1 MAVLPANPLQ
11 HSMGAGKVL
20 RVGAV
25 HEGGNAVEGWGVRGW
40 GETLVGYLNRTLG
53 ESLEPPV
60 GVELVY
66 YAYDDLIEEVSASIV
81 PLEYISHL
89 TGRQSLQIPASHPP
103 VPLLHG
109 SCLASLP
116 CRLLS
121 SLRQGRS
128 PGQVAAC
135 RLEDMCV
142 RSQNVSRRRNTVI
155 HPPIPRTRT
164 TYGGEGKGEAR
175 KGHAGGEVLDPV

>member
-1 MAVLPANPLQ
+1 MVAALVMAVLPANPLQ

-81 PLEYISHL
+81 PLEYIPH
-89 TGRQSLQIPASHPP
+89 T
-103 VPLLHG
+103 
-109 SCLASLP
+109 
-116 CRLLS
+116 
-121 SLRQGRS
+121 
-128 PGQVAAC
+128 
-135 RLEDMCV
+135 
-142 RSQNVSRRRNTVI
+142 
-155 HPPIPRTRT
+155 
-164 TYGGEGKGEAR
+164 
-175 KGHAGGEVLDPV
+175 

>member
-1 MAVLPANPLQ
+1 MVATLVLAVLPANPLQ

-25 HEGGNAVEGWGVRGW
+25 HEGGNAEEGWGVRGW

-53 ESLEPPV
+53 ESLDPPV

-81 PLEYISHL
+81 LLEYISHL
-89 TGRQSLQIPASHPP
+89 TERQSLQIPASHPP

-121 SLRQGRS
+121 SLRADCGAPSRS
-128 PGQVAAC
+128 SRSLPVRGYVCAELKCVAPPRHC
-135 RLEDMCV
+135 Y
-142 RSQNVSRRRNTVI
+142 SPTHPKNTHNIWRR
-155 HPPIPRTRT
+155 
-164 TYGGEGKGEAR
+164 GKG
-175 KGHAGGEVLDPV
+175 